1 MNKREVVFS
10 SFSLSFYFF
19 FFFFFFFLHSACF
32 LLLQFFQF
40 CMYVDAFTIYVIIP
54 TNYESA
60 RCGLYSMAYRNNNK
74 KDKFLYDNLYF
85 LLKVIEE
92 YVK

>member
-1 MNKREVVFS
+1 
-10 SFSLSFYFF
+10 
-19 FFFFFFFLHSACF
+19 
-32 LLLQFFQF
+32 
-40 CMYVDAFTIYVIIP
+40 MYVDAFTIYVIIP